1 MVNFPLGSV
10 NYVCGI
16 YFPSIKAK
24 NNHSK
29 LHSAQRGSNAD
40 AQKKKSVVI
49 LRRHHGEVLVKVG
62 GNLEWIDE
70 EDVDTTSIVENLPRE
85 QSTSLPIISSVQE
98 WVQSPWSLQ
107 Q

>member
-1 MVNFPLGSV
+1 M
-10 NYVCGI
+10 YVEFI
-16 YFPSIKAK
+16 SPAL
-24 NNHSK
+24 K
-29 LHSAQRGSNAD
+29 LRITTASCIQHRGVLNAD